1 MTERLR
7 ANNPTAS
14 KTYNRFCAATQI
26 HIFVCAFNFQLVL
39 TNFRNPWTTYKMK
52 DVKLASKK
60 VRSTI
65 SKNRNIKMCSL
76 LKFNEI

>member
-60 VRSTI
+60 
-65 SKNRNIKMCSL
+65 SKKHHQQEQEHKNVQ
-76 LKFNEI
+76 FT